1 MVSFKDKGCLL
12 KFETER
18 HVERNI
24 FAKVAHF
31 SENTFISE
39 ILKEKFISS
48 FWSKSKK
55 KKKRENSPGETLLA
69 LQILKI

>member
-55 KKKRENSPGETLLA
+55 KKKENSPAETLLA